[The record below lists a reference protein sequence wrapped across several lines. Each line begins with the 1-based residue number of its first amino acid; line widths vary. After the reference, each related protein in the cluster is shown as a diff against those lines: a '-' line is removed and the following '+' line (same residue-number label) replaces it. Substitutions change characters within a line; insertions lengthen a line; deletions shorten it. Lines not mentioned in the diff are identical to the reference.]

1 MSAMDPQMEK
11 LLVLQEREQ
20 RKMRLDRELAAWPTE
35 MKSLESK
42 KAEIRAGAER
52 KKQEAQQTEVERKK
66 LELEAESHRSKVARY
81 KIQQFE
87 TRKNEEF
94 QALGTEIQREEKEIV
109 DLVRARAERL
119 RRTQFKFKLKLK
131 KAIGGLLGIL
141 NPAGDG
147 RSEMGD
153 GVRLEHTSLLLAS
166 HGTPLHTGSEKG
178 KEDSAGIARP
188 ANLAGIR
195 VGIPA
200 GSVGGREQQGGE
212 QGLGGRRSPFLPAKS
227 GGVA

>member
-20 RKMRLDRELAAWPTE
+20 RKMRLDRELSGWPTE

-66 LELEAESHRSKVARY
+66 LELEAESHRAKVARY

-94 QALGTEIQREEKEIV
+94 QALGTEISREEKEIQ
-109 DLVRARAERL
+109 E
-119 RRTQFKFKLKLK
+119 
-131 KAIGGLLGIL
+131 I
-141 NPAGDG
+141 
-147 RSEMGD
+147 
-153 GVRLEHTSLLLAS
+153 
-166 HGTPLHTGSEKG
+166 
-178 KEDSAGIARP
+178 ED
-188 ANLAGIR
+188 
-195 VGIPA
+195 
-200 GSVGGREQQGGE
+200 RE
-212 QGLGGRRSPFLPAKS
+212 LS
-227 GGVA
+227 